1 MILSPTKADII
12 RSARWQPKIGA
23 AFAMHFDDR
32 IAAIE
37 HLTENGT
44 RSQGM

>member
-1 MILSPTKADII
+1 L
-12 RSARWQPKIGA
+12 ARH
-23 AFAMHFDDR
+23 FAMHFDDR